1 MEMNDMCV
9 VRIIFANL
17 DDVKPCLDQ
26 MLEQKLVAYAVA
38 QKVGS
43 YKLEITS
50 DEDGIVGYQI
60 DENVFGG
67 VSPDKKDDILLEV
80 YTNKRLAGK
89 IEDLLEATNESVIDS
104 YIIIPV
110 ASASRRIRVAV
121 RNLILYHQK
130 LDNMNS

>member
-1 MEMNDMCV
+1 MNDMCV